1 MKSFLMEY
9 KNSSS
14 DIVNKM
20 AAYGLLRQET
30 NQGINSHGIDII
42 SQEYSGL

>member
-14 DIVNKM
+14 YIIYNM

-30 NQGINSHGIDII
+30 IQGISSHGIDII